1 MPKIQTRT
9 RKKHCHYCSVE
20 VDSSNWARHCKS
32 KSHLARESAAVRR
45 SDPDSEDEF
54 VLAEPTVIPQPG
66 PSAEDSEPE
75 VLEILKKQN
84 KIPSL
89 ASKKSG
95 TGNTDNRGDKKGP
108 GQAKRDKASLNFLIT
123 AHSKRKYVY
132 ARCMLH
138 WSKCYVI
145 GREFNNGGFG
155 RKCHLHIYVKLDLKM
170 KLTEFKEKMTS
181 HGLRVDDI
189 QTCKNVPA
197 AIRYVT
203 KEDRIPFNCGVDW
216 SKLNWLCKLKV
227 IAEQMEFIDNTHPAV
242 VSIPHVYRCTFRN
255 YHSQFWDEIN
265 RGLLFDLTDEPTDI
279 DKYYRI
285 KGFFEMDWLGV
296 YVFGAP
302 GVGKSLTTLYLSKF
316 DVFYVNMNSVRFAL
330 SGYHGEPVILFD
342 EIEDYGQWRHLLLS
356 LGGKLPFAYDVKGCN
371 PRIMYPHKL
380 KKVVLTSN
388 MPYDAF
394 TQDGAF
400 RRRYIR
406 CPMDPR

>member
-1 MPKIQTRT
+1 MDVSPLVHLESYNHLDFLRSLTSRERAVLNQLD
-9 RKKHCHYCSVE
+9 CGHYYCRLWSCLRYRIALE
-20 VDSSNWARHCKS
+20 R
-32 KSHLARESAAVRR
+32 SAVIIAQLKL
-45 SDPDSEDEF
+45 
-54 VLAEPTVIPQPG
+54 VLA
-66 PSAEDSEPE
+66 
-75 VLEILKKQN
+75 
-84 KIPSL
+84 
-89 ASKKSG
+89 
-95 TGNTDNRGDKKGP
+95 TG
-108 GQAKRDKASLNFLIT
+108 LNIVN
-123 AHSKRKYVY
+123 HSV
-132 ARCMLH
+132 MH

-170 KLTEFKEKMTS
+170 KLTEFKEKMTA

-242 VSIPHVYRCTFRN
+242 VSIPHVYRSTFRN

-265 RGLLFDLTDEPTDI
+265 RGLLFDVTDEPVDI

-296 YVFGAP
+296 YVYGAP